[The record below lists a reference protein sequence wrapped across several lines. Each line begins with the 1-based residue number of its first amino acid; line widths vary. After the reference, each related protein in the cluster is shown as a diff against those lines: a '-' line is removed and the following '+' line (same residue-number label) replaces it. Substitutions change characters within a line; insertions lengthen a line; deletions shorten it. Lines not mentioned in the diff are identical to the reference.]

1 METDA
6 AKINETME
14 KNNMSRSSFASF
26 HLTGIKPTTRSI
38 MATSVDRLFSGETNG
53 TAGVNNNHGEFDVSI
68 YQFITQY
75 KKVNHFISQSLP
87 SIQECATQR
96 LNDLHMSEKSIDKT
110 SSCGRD
116 SPGTATSTA
125 KSSRRDS
132 LSEIKQQQVE
142 IASAKAHLPNEKIP
156 VVPPS
161 TTAENQNDAKT

>member
-1 METDA
+1 
-6 AKINETME
+6 
-14 KNNMSRSSFASF
+14 MSRSSFASF
-26 HLTGIKPTTRSI
+26 HLTGIKTTTRSI
-38 MATSVDRLFSGETNG
+38 MATSVDRLFSGEANG
-53 TAGVNNNHGEFDVSI
+53 NGNNHGEFDVSKPI
-68 YQFITQY
+68 LHNNKDCYQTIP
-75 KKVNHFISQSLP
+75 QSLP

-96 LNDLHMSEKSIDKT
+96 LNDLHVSEKSIDKT

-161 TTAENQNDAKT
+161 STENQQT